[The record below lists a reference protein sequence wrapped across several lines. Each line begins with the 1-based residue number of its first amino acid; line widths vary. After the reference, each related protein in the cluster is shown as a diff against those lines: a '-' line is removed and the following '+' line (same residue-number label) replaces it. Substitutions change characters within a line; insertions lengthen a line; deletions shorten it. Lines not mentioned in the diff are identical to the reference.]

1 MNTVFIVLDTVR
13 KDRISIYNDEV
24 DFTQNIEDFAE
35 NATVFQDAVSQ
46 APWTLPSHA
55 SMFTGQYP
63 WEHNATQKQL
73 YVDTDRDILPKKF
86 ENEGYATACFTS
98 NTWISPHTG
107 MADGFQEID
116 NFFGILPSNLMS
128 DKAEKVWRWLNHG
141 RGEWLMNKLLGFG
154 EKVHW
159 MTAGM
164 TASTK
169 TPRVIDKAK
178 SFVENNREDDFF
190 LFLNFMDAHLPYFPP
205 EEYREKHAPNV
216 DPKEICQEAHKNN
229 GDIEEADFEASSK
242 LYNAEIDFLDDQ
254 LGKLFEFFE
263 EQNLEEDTVFVIVS
277 DHGENLG
284 EEDMFGHQFS
294 VSEQLVSVP
303 MMIKAP
309 EDLDEKEIEEQVE
322 LRQLYSII
330 LKLSGLEEGEPE
342 FGQEKVL
349 GGYQRPKLD
358 LRTIPENKVS
368 EFDKRLSFV
377 RGEGK
382 KLVRSENDEMSED
395 EMIDLE
401 TGEQIEVD
409 EEFVMA
415 VDSIGEAE
423 EGSTDIEEEEV
434 KERLEELGYM

>member
-13 KDRISIYNDEV
+13 KDRISVYNNDV
-24 DFTQNIEDFAE
+24 DFTQNIEDFSQD
-35 NATVFQDAVSQ
+35 ATVFQDAVSQ

-55 SMFTGQYP
+55 SMFTGEYP

-73 YVDTDRDILPKKF
+73 YIDTDTEILPKKF
-86 ENEGYATACFTS
+86 DNEGHATGCFTS

-116 NFFGILPSNLMS
+116 NFFGILPTDLMP

-141 RGEWLMNKLLGFG
+141 KGEWLINKLLGIG

-164 TASTK
+164 GASTK
-169 TPRVIDKAK
+169 TPRIIDRAK
-178 SFVENNREDDFF
+178 GFVKDNRDEDFF
-190 LFLNFMDAHLPYFPP
+190 LFLNLMDAHLPYFPP
-205 EEYREKHAPNV
+205 EEYRMKHAPEV
-216 DPKEICQEAHKNN
+216 DPKEICQEAHRHN
-229 GDIEEADFEASSK
+229 GGIEEADFEASSK
-242 LYNAEIDFLDDQ
+242 LYDAEIDYLDDQ
-254 LGKLFEFFE
+254 LGNLFDFFE
-263 EQNLEEDTVFVIVS
+263 EEDLAEDTVFVVVS

-284 EEDMFGHQFS
+284 EDNMFGHQFS

-309 EDLDEKEIEEQVE
+309 GLEEDEVKEQLE

-330 LKLSGLEEGEPE
+330 PKLAGLEEGKPE
-342 FGQEKVL
+342 FGQEKAL

-358 LRTIPENKVS
+358 LRTIPDDKVS
-368 EFDKRLSFV
+368 EFDKQLSFV
-377 RGEGK
+377 RGDGK
-382 KLVRSENDEMSED
+382 KLISSENHDGSED
-395 EMIDLE
+395 SMIDLE
-401 TGEQIEVD
+401 TGEEIDLDEV
-409 EEFVMA
+409 FVKA
-415 VDSIGEAE
+415 INSIGEAE

>member
-13 KDRISIYNDEV
+13 KDRISVYNKEIG
-24 DFTQNIEDFAE
+24 FTQNIEDFAD

-55 SMFTGQYP
+55 SMFTGKYP

-73 YVDTDRDILPKKF
+73 YIDTDREILPKKF
-86 ENEGYATACFTS
+86 DKEGYATACFTS

-107 MADGFQEID
+107 MTDGFQEID
-116 NFFGILPSNLMS
+116 NFFGILPNDLMS
-128 DKAEKVWRWLNHG
+128 NKAEKVWRWLNHG

-154 EKVHW
+154 ERIHW
-159 MTAGM
+159 LTAGRKP
-164 TASTK
+164 STK
-169 TPRVIDKAK
+169 TPRVIERAK
-178 SFVENNREDDFF
+178 KFVENNREDDFF

-205 EEYREKHAPNV
+205 EEYTEKHAPDV
-216 DPKEICQEAHKNN
+216 DPKELCQEAHRHN
-229 GDIEEADFEASSK
+229 GDIEEADFEASRK

-254 LGKLFEFFE
+254 LGRLFEFFE

-284 EEDMFGHQFS
+284 EDDMFGHQFS

-309 EDLDEKEIEEQVE
+309 GLDEDEIQDQVE
-322 LRQLYSII
+322 LRKLYDI
-330 LKLSGLEEGEPE
+330 LPKLADLEEGELD
-342 FGQEKVL
+342 FGQKNAL

-358 LRTIPENKVS
+358 LRTIPENRVS

-382 KLVRSENDEMSED
+382 KLIRSENDDGTED
-395 EMIDLE
+395 SMIDLE
-401 TGEQIEVD
+401 TGKQIEID
-409 EEFVMA
+409 EDFVKKIN
-415 VDSIGEAE
+415 SIGEAE
-423 EGSTDIEEEEV
+423 EGNTDIEEEEV

>member
-13 KDRISIYNDEV
+13 KDRISVYNNQI
-24 DFTQNIEDFAE
+24 DFTQNIENFAE
-35 NATVFQDAVSQ
+35 NATVFRDAVSQ

-73 YVDTDRDILPKKF
+73 YIDTDREILPKKF
-86 ENEGYATACFTS
+86 DNEGYATGCFTS

-116 NFFGILPSNLMS
+116 NFFGILPSDLMP
-128 DKAEKVWRWLNHG
+128 DKAEKIWRWLNHG
-141 RGEWLMNKLLGFG
+141 RGEWIMNKLLGIG

-164 TASTK
+164 NASTK
-169 TPRVIDKAK
+169 TPRVIDRAE
-178 SFVENNREDDFF
+178 SFVENNKEDDFF

-205 EEYREKHAPNV
+205 EEYKEKHAPNV
-216 DPKEICQEAHKNN
+216 DPKEICQEAHRHN

-242 LYNAEIDFLDDQ
+242 LYDAEIDFLDDQ

-263 EQNLEEDTVFVIVS
+263 EENLAEDTVFVVVS

-284 EEDMFGHQFS
+284 EDDMFGHQFS
-294 VSEQLVSVP
+294 VSEQIVSVP

-309 EDLDEKEIEEQVE
+309 GLEEDEIKDQIE
-322 LRQLYSII
+322 LRQLYSTIP
-330 LKLSGLEEGEPE
+330 KLAGLEEGKPN
-342 FGQEKVL
+342 FGQKKAL

-358 LRTIPENKVS
+358 LRTIPEDKVS

-377 RGEGK
+377 RGDGK
-382 KLVRSENDEMSED
+382 KLIRSENDERSED
-395 EMIDLE
+395 SIIELE
-401 TGEQIEVD
+401 AGEQIEMD
-409 EEFVMA
+409 EDFVKTI
-415 VDSIGEAE
+415 DNIDEAE
-423 EGSTDIEEEEV
+423 EGNTDIEEEEV

>member
-1 MNTVFIVLDTVR
+1 MNTVFVVLDTVR
-13 KDRISIYNDEV
+13 KDRLSVYNDEI
-24 DFTQNIEDFAE
+24 DFTQNIEEFAE
-35 NATVFQDAVSQ
+35 SATVFQNAVSQ

-73 YVDTDRDILPKKF
+73 YLDTDREILPEKF
-86 ENEGYATACFTS
+86 GNEGYATACFTS

-107 MADGFQEID
+107 MAEGFQEID
-116 NFFGILPSNLMS
+116 NFFGILPTNLMS

-141 RGEWLMNKLLGFG
+141 RGEWLMNKLLGIG
-154 EKVHW
+154 ERIHW

-164 TASTK
+164 NASTK
-169 TPRVIDKAK
+169 TPRAIDSAK
-178 SFVENNREDDFF
+178 SFVEDNRDEDFF
-190 LFLNFMDAHLPYFPP
+190 LFLNLMDAHLPYYPP
-205 EEYREKHAPNV
+205 EEYREKHAPKV
-216 DPKEICQEAHKNN
+216 DPKEICQEAHRHN

-254 LGKLFEFFE
+254 LGNLFEFFKK
-263 EQNLEEDTVFVIVS
+263 QNLMEDTVFVIVS

-284 EEDMFGHQFS
+284 EDNMFGHQFS

-309 EDLDEKEIEEQVE
+309 GLDEDQVKEQTE

-330 LKLSGLEEGEPE
+330 PKLAALEEGKPE
-342 FGQEKVL
+342 FGQKKAL

-358 LRTIPENKVS
+358 LRTIPDNKVS
-368 EFDKRLSFV
+368 EFDKQLSFV

-382 KLVRSENDEMSED
+382 KLVRSENDNGFED
-395 EMIDLE
+395 NMIDLE
-401 TGEQIEVD
+401 TGEQVEID
-409 EEFVMA
+409 EEFVKA
-415 VDSIGEAE
+415 IEDIGEAE
-423 EGSTDIEEEEV
+423 EGNTDIEEEEV
-434 KERLEELGYM
+434 KERLEELGYI

>member
-13 KDRISIYNDEV
+13 KDRISVYNDEV
-24 DFTQNIEDFAE
+24 DFTSNIEDFAE
-35 NATVFQDAVSQ
+35 NATVFQDTVSQ

-73 YVDTDRDILPKKF
+73 YLETNRELLPKKF
-86 ENEGYATACFTS
+86 EDAGYVTGCFTS

-107 MADGFQEID
+107 MADGFQQID
-116 NFFGILPSNLMS
+116 NFFGALPSDLMS
-128 DKAEKVWRWLNHG
+128 NKTEKVWKWLNHG
-141 RGEWLMNKLLGFG
+141 RGEWLMNKLIQIG

-164 TASTK
+164 NASTK
-169 TPRVIDKAK
+169 TPRVIEKAEN
-178 SFVENNREDDFF
+178 FVENNREDDFF

-205 EEYREKHAPNV
+205 EEYREKHAPDV
-216 DPKEICQEAHKNN
+216 DPKEICQEAHNHH
-229 GDIEEADFEASSK
+229 GGTDEADFEASSK
-242 LYNAEIDFLDDQ
+242 LYDAEIDFLDDQ

-263 EQNLEEDTVFVIVS
+263 EENLAEDTVFVVVA

-284 EEDMFGHQFS
+284 EDGMFGHQFS

-309 EDLDEKEIEEQVE
+309 GLDKDEVKEQLE

-330 LKLSGLEEGEPE
+330 PKLAGLEGGSPE
-342 FGQEKVL
+342 FGQEKAL
-349 GGYQRPKLD
+349 GGYQQPRMD
-358 LRTIPENKVS
+358 LKNIPEGKRP

-377 RGEGK
+377 RGSGK
-382 KLVRSENDEMSED
+382 KLIRSEGNEVTED
-395 EMIDLE
+395 IMIDLE
-401 TGEQIEVD
+401 TGDPIDIDQDFVQRINDIGEANEGSTEVD
-409 EEFVMA
+409 EEH
-415 VDSIGEAE
+415 
-423 EGSTDIEEEEV
+423 V